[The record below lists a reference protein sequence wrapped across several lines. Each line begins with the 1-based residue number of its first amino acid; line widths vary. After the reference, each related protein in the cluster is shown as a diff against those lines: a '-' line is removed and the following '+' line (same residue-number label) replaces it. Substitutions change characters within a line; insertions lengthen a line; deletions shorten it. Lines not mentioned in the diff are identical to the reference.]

1 MIYLDYTVDRIKKSA
16 TKIFYEKGFNGARV
30 NEIAKDAE
38 VSKSLLHYYF
48 RTKEHLFKIVVD
60 ESIDRVVKNMS
71 PILTKDLDFFEL
83 INQFIYNILFLFK
96 DNKKLLSFIINEYN
110 QNFGMINSELKPI
123 ILFFKEFE
131 NKTVELSQKEKIK
144 LGDIKHF
151 IVNIISL
158 CGWQVIGINI
168 FSLEK
173 TMNDSSN
180 SFNISEIKENIYKS
194 IISSI
199 KE

>member
-1 MIYLDYTVDRIKKSA
+1 MDRIKKSA
-16 TKIFYEKGFNGARV
+16 TKIFYEKGFNGTRV

>member
-16 TKIFYEKGFNGARV
+16 TKIFYEKGFNGTRV

>member
-60 ESIDRVVKNMS
+60 ESIDKVVKNMS

-83 INQFIYNILFLFK
+83 TNQFIYKFK